1 MLILKKI
8 NSLYFFILLYGFS
21 YMCNAINGTFMPLYL
36 NSIGYSKTFVGIL
49 LSLAPIVAIVGQP
62 TWGTLADRSKNK
74 NTILKLLILGNVLTI
89 LFISFSDNFFYL
101 LLVLT
106 CFTFFQTSLNP
117 MTDTITLEYST
128 KAKWHFGHIRLAGTL
143 GYCFMAVL
151 AGFLLRKNINLMF
164 PLYSAFAIAAFVI
177 ASFLPRIKGYQSEG
191 KKVYLWSLLRDKKLV
206 LYISF
211 ALIIQITLGYYN
223 SFFGIYFQSLGA
235 SRSLIGT
242 ASFISGISEVPF
254 LLFAHRI
261 LGKVKIEKALIFA
274 GFAAVFR
281 WFFLA
286 LSSSTHVV
294 LLLQLLHGLIY
305 IVIAVSLA
313 TYINSSVPKE
323 LKASGQ
329 ALNAIVGTGI
339 SRVIGSL
346 LGGYLSDIFGI
357 RNMFFANSF
366 LVLLAVVIWG
376 CIFFRPK
383 TKSL

>member
-1 MLILKKI
+1 MPFSKKI

-21 YMCNAINGTFMPLYL
+21 YMCNAINGTFLPLYL
-36 NSIGYSKTFVGIL
+36 NSIGYSKTLVGIL
-49 LSLAPIVAIVGQP
+49 LSLAPIVAIIGQP
-62 TWGTLADRSKNK
+62 TWGILADRSKNK
-74 NTILKLLILGNVLTI
+74 NTVLKLLILGNVVTI
-89 LFISFSDNFFYL
+89 LFISISDNFFYL

-117 MTDTITLEYST
+117 MTDTITLEYSS
-128 KAKWHFGHIRLAGTL
+128 KVKWHFGHIRLAGTL

-151 AGFLLRKNINLMF
+151 AGFLLKKNISLMF
-164 PLYSAFAIAAFVI
+164 PLYSTFAIATFII
-177 ASFLPRIKGYQSEG
+177 ALLLPKVKGHQLDG

-235 SRSLIGT
+235 SRTLIGT

-261 LGKVKIEKALIFA
+261 LSKVKIEKALIFA
-274 GFAAVFR
+274 GFASVFR

-286 LSSSTHVV
+286 LSASTYVV

-313 TYINSSVPKE
+313 TYINNSVPRE

-346 LGGYLSDIFGI
+346 LGGYFSDIFGI
-357 RNMFFANSF
+357 RNMFFVNSF
-366 LVLLAVVIWG
+366 FVLLAIIIWSYF
-376 CIFFRPK
+376 FFR
-383 TKSL
+383 TKPEIL